1 MTQELAPTATDKLP
15 QPNPAFTIP
24 AKRLA
29 GSDSC
34 LNCGSTLHGPFCHY
48 CGQPDRKFLRFFP
61 VLVREMVSDA
71 FDLDSRF
78 LRTMKPLLFQ
88 PGKLT
93 RDYLSGRRFRYT
105 PPMRLYIFSS
115 MAFFIVAA
123 LIAGSTIEI
132 GADEE
137 SLDQA
142 RTAIEE
148 SNLSAEDRE
157 RIREALEGVEPG
169 LGASVLGSLD
179 EPEDAETGV
188 PTTAPSD
195 GSEATG
201 EESAVTAD
209 SEEAA
214 EHADDEIII
223 FGNEPWDRETNP
235 VDIPFMP
242 DFVNTWIN
250 DEIEESPQK
259 GKEIE
264 ANPNLIVDKVFD
276 VLPVTMFL
284 LLPLVALILKFWYL
298 FAKRYYIEH
307 LIMAL
312 HNHAF
317 LFVLFFISMMLE
329 TFIGWREPAEDG
341 PLSTAGFWLD
351 VVMMTWV
358 PIYMFIAMKRVY
370 QQGWLLTIAKYFV
383 VSVSYLI
390 LLAFVT
396 SITAVASFVLV

>member
-1 MTQELAPTATDKLP
+1 MKQEFAPAATDRLP
-15 QPNPAFTIP
+15 QPDPAFSIP

-34 LNCGSTLHGPFCHY
+34 QNCGAPLHGPFCHH

-61 VLVREMVSDA
+61 VLVREMIEDA

-123 LIAGSTIEI
+123 LIAGSSIEI
-132 GADEE
+132 DANEE
-137 SLDQA
+137 RMEQA

-148 SNLSAEDRE
+148 SDLSAEDRE
-157 RIREALEGVEPG
+157 KIRAALEGVEPG
-169 LGASVLGSLD
+169 LGASVLGALD
-179 EPEDAETGV
+179 ESPGGESTTADTGSEDAGPDGEQSAASPETD
-188 PTTAPSD
+188 T
-195 GSEATG
+195 
-201 EESAVTAD
+201 SAD
-209 SEEAA
+209 D
-214 EHADDEIII
+214 DDEIII
-223 FGNEPWDRETNP
+223 FGDEPWDRETNP

-276 VLPVTMFL
+276 VLPATMFL

-312 HNHAF
+312 HNHSF
-317 LFVLFFISMMLE
+317 IFVMFFISMMLE
-329 TFIGWREPAEDG
+329 TVVGWREPAEDG
-341 PLSTAGFWLD
+341 PLSSAIFWID
-351 VVMMTWV
+351 VAMMIWV
-358 PIYMFIAMKRVY
+358 PIYMLFAMKRVY
-370 QQGWLLTIAKYFV
+370 QQGWFLTLGKYFV

-390 LLAFVT
+390 MLVFVT
-396 SITAVASFVLV
+396 SITAVLSFVLV